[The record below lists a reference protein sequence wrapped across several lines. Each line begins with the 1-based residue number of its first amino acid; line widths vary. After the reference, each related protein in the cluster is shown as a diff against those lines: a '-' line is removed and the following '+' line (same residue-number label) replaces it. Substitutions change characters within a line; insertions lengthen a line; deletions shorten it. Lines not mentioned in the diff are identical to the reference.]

1 MSHRKGGDETEMKVR
16 KKKGRDSRE
25 AVVEMDT
32 SKKYNKTQG
41 VDLIIVTSDAVTSL
55 IFKFFAIT
63 AFFQNLQQRTEHP
76 SKV

>member
-1 MSHRKGGDETEMKVR
+1 
-16 KKKGRDSRE
+16 
-25 AVVEMDT
+25 MDT

>member
-1 MSHRKGGDETEMKVR
+1 
-16 KKKGRDSRE
+16 
-25 AVVEMDT
+25 MDT
-32 SKKYNKTQG
+32 SKKYKTQG

-63 AFFQNLQQRTEHP
+63 AFFQNLQQRTEYP